1 MLRSL
6 GRELRPAAG
15 RGARSARTS
24 AWMRASSESRGRVDR
39 VVVRDVLV
47 CPQHELH
54 LARVLAPGGEEAV
67 VGEGGGGVLLAPDDR
82 LARADLLPQRR
93 GRVEE
98 EEVHLAAGGERP
110 QHGEVAGRDPRQAEE
125 RDALGEVDE
134 RRARLAAARTPARAA
149 RRGSARQGAA
159 AGGSRARPAR
169 RPRREVDLTARPAAH
184 HLRAVERV
192 AVEQLGEVAEGGEP
206 AGAAVGVV
214 GVAQVDAQVAQPR
227 LVEALADDLEQRPH
241 RALRRPRVGVGVDPG
256 RGRDGVTD
264 EPVRERELDV
274 RAHAVSSAGRR
285 AEAGGEALR
294 EPALHA
300 SRRDGDDVGREG
312 VGQRIGQEA
321 AEGLDQSVGAFS
333 SVDMQHGR
341 VRSVRPTSL

>member
-1 MLRSL
+1 MSSSRRTTGS
-6 GRELRPAAG
+6 RAPIFSHSAG
-15 RGARSARTS
+15 R
-24 AWMRASSESRGRVDR
+24 
-39 VVVRDVLV
+39 
-47 CPQHELH
+47 
-54 LARVLAPGGEEAV
+54 
-67 VGEGGGGVLLAPDDR
+67 
-82 LARADLLPQRR
+82 
-93 GRVEE
+93 RVEE
-98 EEVHLAAGGERP
+98 EEVHLAAGGERA

-125 RDALGEVDE
+125 RDALGEGDE
-134 RRARLAAARTPARAA
+134 RGLGSQPLARLLDSLGGARLVEALPQAAPEL
-149 RRGSARQGAA
+149 GLPGGL
-159 AGGSRARPAR
+159 AG
-169 RPRREVDLTARPAAH
+169 EVDLTARPAAH
-184 HLRAVERV
+184 HLRAVEGV

-214 GVAQVDAQVAQPR
+214 GVAEVDAQVAQPR

-241 RALRRPRVGVGVDPG
+241 RALRRPRVGVGIDPG
-256 RGRDGVTD
+256 RGGDGVTD
-264 EPVRERELDV
+264 EAVREGELDV
-274 RAHAVSSAGRR
+274 RAHAVGSAGRR

-321 AEGLDQSVGAFS
+321 AECLDQSVGAFS